1 MEAIL
6 ETCNDAVFKISLTVR
21 DGKSTACLVDLSN
34 DLEITC
40 TLVTWK
46 KTFLIVSRS
55 LIWQEKV

>member
-6 ETCNDAVFKISLTVR
+6 ERCNDAVFKTFLTVR
-21 DGKSTACLVDLSN
+21 DGKSTAYLVDLSN
-34 DLEITC
+34 NLEITC

-46 KTFLIVSRS
+46 KIFLTVSRS